1 MTLPSGLQL
10 PDDQIAQICR
20 RYKIREMSI
29 FGSNARGDAGPDSDV
44 DVLVELQ
51 PDARLGWEFFGIAE
65 DMEQLLGRRIDL
77 GTKNSLKS
85 HARPSALAEAVVV
98 YAA

>member
-20 RYKIREMSI
+20 RYKIREMSV

-51 PDARLGWEFFGIAE
+51 PDARLG
-65 DMEQLLGRRIDL
+65 
-77 GTKNSLKS
+77 
-85 HARPSALAEAVVV
+85 
-98 YAA
+98 